1 MVRATLT
8 GKQFAKQ
15 LNIAS
20 CIVLV
25 RLHQFVQYIKNL
37 GREDDS
43 FFCVASNFTKPE
55 DVVLEMIDEV

>member
-1 MVRATLT
+1 MLT

-15 LNIAS
+15 LNIAN

-37 GREDDS
+37 AREDVS
-43 FFCVASNFTKPE
+43 FFCVTSNFSKPE
-55 DVVLEMIDEV
+55 DVVVEMMDEV